1 MSRRIELKRS
11 SLPSRAVQKRGG
23 NRRPVPSEQ
32 LERKLLLGSLSGTE
46 TGTLAGGLLPIETA
60 DLLSRAQLE
69 NLAPGDLALLE
80 YEVGIEAVRSHLEHA
95 ETHDADTEL
104 ALSEAERLAI
114 ALQQAEAESAE
125 KTSESEDRSTS
136 NVEPEEIARAL
147 EQAEQFAL
155 LGPEAASQDIE
166 ADVDEEAEPV
176 ESTDADDESDGAE
189 EAESQ
194 PVSMDDSEDAIRRLR
209 EALEADGSGR
219 AFTQAVNLTFASGG
233 GPSSQMLAGLASTI
247 AASVAGSS
255 AGAGGSVSTVGAADD
270 SGALSPAG
278 SSAVVSSGSM
288 IGSGGA
294 VGGQLQSGE
303 TLTAGQPAQAETPAE
318 PVVVR
323 YDFRD
328 FAGYQN
334 EITSSERA
342 AAEEAFL
349 NWQAATG
356 DQLQFERDTQAN
368 DSDVVIIYKGALEAA
383 GFESSPGEV
392 LGLGGSVQLN
402 AADGSSQFQRVILV
416 DSSESFDTQTGNG
429 NPEGT
434 FDFGTIVGHEMGHV
448 LGIGDASVPIRG
460 DIMNGVYD
468 AERGPESYSIAAANY
483 EIPAL
488 SGETLDAATIHGL
501 HTMITGYPQL
511 SAAEVE
517 SILDYAT
524 TVTPSED
531 AIIAVVDRGGN
542 ILGVRVEDEVISNFD
557 SAANATTGGNGN
569 GMIDTG
575 TAEES
580 TLVFAID
587 GAVAK
592 ARTAAYFANGDPV
605 NGTFAPITSRLVRFI
620 SQSTISYREVN
631 SNPNSTDALV
641 RGPGLVAPIG
651 VGGHFPPEVNFTPPV
666 DLFHIETTN
675 RDSLLNPGPDHI
687 KGTGDDIV
695 LTNRFNID
703 PANVPLDTDGDGM
716 DDNPDVDMNGV
727 ADSLRISAPESYG
740 FVSGRLPTAQARGIA
755 TLPGG
760 VPIYRDTN
768 ADGKGDTIIGGIG
781 VFFPGDDGTAL
792 FEQGYAPG
800 QTEFARTNAPK
811 SLEAEFIAVAA
822 AGGSNGASRFA
833 AAAKPG
839 NHPVADLDIPFGRL
853 DLVGIQLQVVGP
865 TAGILGV
872 QQLIKRDIPDILA
885 DQGFSTAALLLPGNL
900 NGVNQMVTPGDVTI
914 DGESVPHGWLVTP
927 HDGGDFDGV
936 PGPDITA
943 AQVEQI
949 IMDGIEEAERVRAAI
964 RLPLG
969 SRTRMVFAIADESG
983 DVLGLYRMRD
993 ATVFSVEVAVSKARN
1008 TAYFASA
1015 ADLQTEDQIVGQDGT
1030 VVPAGTAAT
1039 NRTFRFMAEPRFP
1052 SGQPGTI
1059 PGNFSILHDLVD
1071 ADPALT
1077 FDDPIETIVE
1087 SAAPI
1092 PFTDFDTVLGFNS
1105 FNPSS
1110 NFRDVDNHENQS
1122 GVVFFPGSS
1131 PLYGTNGALVAGFGV
1146 SGDGVDQDD
1155 VVTFIGGGSFLPPD
1169 AVVEADEVRVDGI
1182 RLPYQKFLRNPRG

>member
-1 MSRRIELKRS
+1 M
-11 SLPSRAVQKRGG
+11 
-23 NRRPVPSEQ
+23 PSEQ
-32 LERKLLLGSLSGTE
+32 LERKLLLGSLTGTE

-69 NLAPGDLALLE
+69 NLAPADLALLE
-80 YEVGIEAVRSHLEHA
+80 YEAGIEAVRSHLEQA
-95 ETHDADTEL
+95 QTHDADTEL

-114 ALQQAEAESAE
+114 ALQHQQAEAELAE
-125 KTSESEDRSTS
+125 EGSKSEDQSTA
-136 NVEPEEIARAL
+136 NAKPEEIARAL

-155 LGPEAASQDIE
+155 LGPEAASQEIE
-166 ADVDEEAEPV
+166 ADVDEETAAD
-176 ESTDADDESDGAE
+176 ESTDDETDDAEDAD
-189 EAESQ
+189 SQ
-194 PVSMDDSEDAIRRLR
+194 SVSTDDSEEAIRKLR
-209 EALEADGSGR
+209 EALEADHSGR
-219 AFTQAVNLTFASGG
+219 AFTQAVNLTFASGS
-233 GPSSQMLAGLASTI
+233 GPSAQMISGLASTI

-255 AGAGGSVSTVGAADD
+255 GGAERSVSTVGAADD
-270 SGALSPAG
+270 SGAPSPAG
-278 SSAVVSSGSM
+278 NSATVASGST

-294 VGGQLQSGE
+294 VGSQSQSGE
-303 TLTAGQPAQAETPAE
+303 TFAGGQPAQTQASVE

-334 EITSSERA
+334 EITPAERA
-342 AAEEAFL
+342 AAEEAFF

-356 DQLQFERDTQAN
+356 DQLQFERDTQAD

-392 LGLGGSVQLN
+392 LGLGGSVELTLP
-402 AADGSSQFQRVILV
+402 DGSSQFQRVILV
-416 DSSESFDTQTGNG
+416 DGSESLDTTSGNG

-448 LGIGDASVPIRG
+448 LGIGDTGVPIRG

-468 AERGPESYSIAAANY
+468 AERGPEAYSIAAASY
-483 EIPAL
+483 DIPAL
-488 SGETLDAATIHGL
+488 SGESLDAATIHGL

-524 TVTPSED
+524 TVTPSTD

-542 ILGVRVEDEVISNFD
+542 ILGVRVEDGVIANFD
-557 SAANATTGGNGN
+557 SPANVTTGGNGN

-631 SNPNSTDALV
+631 SNPNSTDPLV

-695 LTNRFNID
+695 LANRFNID
-703 PANVPLDTDGDGM
+703 PANVPIDTDGDGM
-716 DDNPDVDMNGV
+716 ADNPDVDMNGI

-740 FVSGRLPTAQARGIA
+740 FVSGRFPTAQARGIA

-768 ADGKGDTIIGGIG
+768 GDGIGDTIIGGIG

-853 DLVGIQLQVVGP
+853 DLVGIQLQVIGP

-872 QQLIKRDIPDILA
+872 QQLILREIPDILA
-885 DQGFSTAALLLPGNL
+885 DQGFSTADLLLPGNL
-900 NGVNQMVTPGDVTI
+900 NGENQMVTPGDVTI
-914 DGESVPHGWLVTP
+914 GGESVPHGWLVTP

-949 IMDGIEEAERVRAAI
+949 ITDGIAEAQRVRAAI

-983 DVLGLYRMRD
+983 EVLGLYRMRD

-1015 ADLQTEDQIVGQDGT
+1015 TDLQTEDQIVGQDGA

-1071 ADPALT
+1071 ADPGLT

-1092 PFTDFDTVLGFNS
+1092 PYTDFDTVLGFNS

-1110 NFRDVDNHENQS
+1110 NFRDIDNYENQS

-1155 VVTFIGGGSFLPPD
+1155 VVTFSGAGDFLPPD
-1169 AVVEADEVRVDGI
+1169 VIVEADEVFVDGI

>member
-1 MSRRIELKRS
+1 MIS
-11 SLPSRAVQKRGG
+11 
-23 NRRPVPSEQ
+23 
-32 LERKLLLGSLSGTE
+32 
-46 TGTLAGGLLPIETA
+46 
-60 DLLSRAQLE
+60 
-69 NLAPGDLALLE
+69 
-80 YEVGIEAVRSHLEHA
+80 
-95 ETHDADTEL
+95 
-104 ALSEAERLAI
+104 
-114 ALQQAEAESAE
+114 
-125 KTSESEDRSTS
+125 
-136 NVEPEEIARAL
+136 
-147 EQAEQFAL
+147 
-155 LGPEAASQDIE
+155 
-166 ADVDEEAEPV
+166 
-176 ESTDADDESDGAE
+176 
-189 EAESQ
+189 
-194 PVSMDDSEDAIRRLR
+194 
-209 EALEADGSGR
+209 
-219 AFTQAVNLTFASGG
+219 
-233 GPSSQMLAGLASTI
+233 GLASTI

-255 AGAGGSVSTVGAADD
+255 GGAERSVSTVGAADD
-270 SGALSPAG
+270 SGAPSPAG
-278 SSAVVSSGSM
+278 NSATVASGST

-294 VGGQLQSGE
+294 VGSQSQSGE
-303 TLTAGQPAQAETPAE
+303 TFAGGQPAQTQASVE

-334 EITSSERA
+334 EITSAERA

-356 DQLQFERDTQAN
+356 DQLQFERDTQAD

-392 LGLGGSVQLN
+392 LGLGGSVELTLP
-402 AADGSSQFQRVILV
+402 DGSSQFQRVILV
-416 DSSESFDTQTGNG
+416 DGSESLDTTSGNG

-448 LGIGDASVPIRG
+448 LGIGDTGVPIRG

-468 AERGPESYSIAAANY
+468 AERGPEAYSIAAASY
-483 EIPAL
+483 DIPAL
-488 SGETLDAATIHGL
+488 SGESLDAATIHGL

-524 TVTPSED
+524 TVTPSTD

-542 ILGVRVEDEVISNFD
+542 ILGVRVEDGVIANFD
-557 SAANATTGGNGN
+557 SPANVTTGGNGN
-569 GMIDTG
+569 GMIDIG

-631 SNPNSTDALV
+631 SNPNSTDPLV

-695 LTNRFNID
+695 LANRFNID
-703 PANVPLDTDGDGM
+703 PANVPIDTDGDGM
-716 DDNPDVDMNGV
+716 ADNPDVDMNGV
-727 ADSLRISAPESYG
+727 ADSLRIKGPESYG

-768 ADGKGDTIIGGIG
+768 GDGIGDTIIGGIG

-853 DLVGIQLQVVGP
+853 DLVGIQLQVIGP

-872 QQLIKRDIPDILA
+872 QQLILREIPDILA
-885 DQGFSTAALLLPGNL
+885 DQGFSTADLLLPGNL
-900 NGVNQMVTPGDVTI
+900 NGENQMVTPGDVTI

-949 IMDGIEEAERVRAAI
+949 ITDGIAEAQRVRAAI

-983 DVLGLYRMRD
+983 EVLGLYRMRD

-1015 ADLQTEDQIVGQDGT
+1015 TDLQTEDQIVGQDGA

-1071 ADPALT
+1071 ADPGLT

-1092 PFTDFDTVLGFNS
+1092 PYTDFDTVLGFNS

-1110 NFRDVDNHENQS
+1110 NFRDIDNYENQS

-1155 VVTFIGGGSFLPPD
+1155 VVTFSGAGDFLPPD
-1169 AVVEADEVRVDGI
+1169 AIVEADEVFVDGI

>member
-1 MSRRIELKRS
+1 
-11 SLPSRAVQKRGG
+11 
-23 NRRPVPSEQ
+23 VPSEQ

-69 NLAPGDLALLE
+69 DLAPGDLALLE
-80 YEVGIEAVRSHLEHA
+80 YEAGIEAVRSHLEQA
-95 ETHDADTEL
+95 EADGADTQL

-114 ALQQAEAESAE
+114 ALQLQQAEAELAE
-125 KTSESEDRSTS
+125 DSSDS
-136 NVEPEEIARAL
+136 NDPATGNVAPEEIARAL

-155 LGPEAASQDIE
+155 LGSDATTQQLE
-166 ADVDEEAEPV
+166 ADIDVEDDAKADAHPDDAAETA
-176 ESTDADDESDGAE
+176 TDRDKDDDDSD
-189 EAESQ
+189 SQ
-194 PVSMDDSEDAIRRLR
+194 FAATDDSEEAIRKLR
-209 EALEADGSGR
+209 EALQADDSGR
-219 AFTQAVNLTFASGG
+219 AFTQAVNLTFAAGS
-233 GPSSQMLAGLASTI
+233 GPSSQMIAGLASTI
-247 AASVAGSS
+247 AASVVGSS
-255 AGAGGSVSTVGAADD
+255 GSAAGSVSTTGAGDGSGSTSSPSMAATSGSGATQAAGSPLGSSGAAT
-270 SGALSPAG
+270 GQALSGQAF
-278 SSAVVSSGSM
+278 A
-288 IGSGGA
+288 
-294 VGGQLQSGE
+294 GGQ
-303 TLTAGQPAQAETPAE
+303 AAQVQTPAE

-328 FAGYQN
+328 FAGHQN
-334 EITSSERA
+334 EITSAERV

-356 DQLQFERDTQAN
+356 DQLRFERDTQAE

-383 GFESSPGEV
+383 GYESSPGEV
-392 LGLGGSVQLN
+392 LGLGGSVELN
-402 AADGSSQFQRVILV
+402 APDGSSQFQRVILV
-416 DSSESFDTQTGNG
+416 DSAETFDTQSGNG

-448 LGIGDASVPIRG
+448 LGIADAGVAIRG

-468 AERGPESYSIAAANY
+468 AERGPESYTIAAANY

-488 SGETLDAATIHGL
+488 SGEAFDASQVHGL

-511 SAAEVE
+511 SAAEVA

-524 TVTPSED
+524 TVSPSDD

-542 ILGVRVEDEVISNFD
+542 ILGVRVEDGVISNFD
-557 SAANATTGGNGN
+557 SAANTTTAGNGN
-569 GMIDTG
+569 GMIDAG

-620 SQSTISYREVN
+620 SQSTITFREVN
-631 SNPNSTDALV
+631 SNPNSTDPTV

-675 RDSLLNPGPDHI
+675 RDSLLNAGPDRI
-687 KGTGDDIV
+687 KGTADDIV

-703 PANVPLDTDGDGM
+703 PANVPLDTDGDGIN
-716 DDNPDVDMNGV
+716 DNPDVDMNGV

-740 FVSGRLPTAQARGIA
+740 FVSGRLPTAQGRGIA

-768 ADGKGDTIIGGIG
+768 GDGTGETIIGGIG

-800 QTEFARTNAPK
+800 QTEFARTNASK
-811 SLEAEFIAVAA
+811 ALEAEFIAFAA

-833 AAAKPG
+833 SSAKPG

-853 DLVGIQLQVVGP
+853 DLVGIQLQVFGP

-872 QQLIKRDIPDILA
+872 QQLIRDEIPEILA
-885 DQGFSTAALLLPGNL
+885 DQGFSTADLLLPGNL
-900 NGVNQMVTPGDVTI
+900 NGVNQTVNGVDDTI

-949 IMDGIEEAERVRAAI
+949 ITDGIAEAERVRAAI

-983 DVLGLYRMRD
+983 EVLGLYRMRD
-993 ATVFSVEVAVSKARN
+993 ATVFSIEVAVSKARN
-1008 TAYFASA
+1008 TAYYASA
-1015 ADLQTEDQIVGQDGT
+1015 ADIQPIDQVVGQDGT
-1030 VVPAGTAAT
+1030 VVPAGTAFT

-1052 SGQPGTI
+1052 SGQDGTI
-1059 PGNFSILHDLVD
+1059 PGSFSILHDIVD
-1071 ADPALT
+1071 AVPGFS
-1077 FDDPIETIVE
+1077 FDFTAQQIVE
-1087 SAAPI
+1087 CDFPI
-1092 PFTDFDTVLGFNS
+1092 PYTEFDTVLGFNS
-1105 FNPSS
+1105 FNPGS
-1110 NFRDVDNHENQS
+1110 NFRDIDNYENQS
-1122 GVVFFPGSS
+1122 GVVFFPGST
-1131 PLYGTNGALVAGFGV
+1131 PVYGGSGALVGGFGV

-1155 VVTFIGGGSFLPPD
+1155 VVTFVGAGNFPPPD
-1169 AVVEADEVRVDGI
+1169 AVVEADEVFVDGI